1 MGNEQQIYNLWNTF
15 KGHKNPLGKPRK
27 SWWFCDCLDKDIK
40 KTIRGACTDF
50 GGPERVLQGI
60 VNFHLIW
67 YDKAYVWSRTWPLE
81 TLLTITKPYNRKV
94 RQFRRFLPGNFI
106 AEDYLTKQE
115 VNRRKT
121 AQARQISD
129 ALKANSVKLNMKK
142 VDDHIPK
149 RKTSQQLYAEYDELK
164 LAEMWDK
171 DAFSRSLITKHRPEF
186 AKKMRKLQFQKQKE
200 ST

>member
-1 MGNEQQIYNLWNTF
+1 
-15 KGHKNPLGKPRK
+15 
-27 SWWFCDCLDKDIK
+27 
-40 KTIRGACTDF
+40 
-50 GGPERVLQGI
+50 
-60 VNFHLIW
+60 
-67 YDKAYVWSRTWPLE
+67 VWSRTWPLE